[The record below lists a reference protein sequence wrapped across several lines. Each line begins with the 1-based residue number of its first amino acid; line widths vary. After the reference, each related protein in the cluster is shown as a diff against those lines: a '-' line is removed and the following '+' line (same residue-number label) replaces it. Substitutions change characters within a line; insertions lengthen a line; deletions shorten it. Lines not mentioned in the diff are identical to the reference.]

1 MHDKLYTINKLQ
13 STFRALPTWLVAQH
27 TLQIDLKATQGFNP
41 VFPSSRSE
49 PSLQP
54 SHLKALALA
63 QDKIVRIMKMKTG
76 RLAMNGLSAAQVSRE
91 ICIRA
96 RLAECTCLRSNRT
109 RARELQKTFLLIRH
123 QIAVPHPFRR
133 QRLLI
138 PVFRRGFRRGNGPL
152 DGAGNAHAHQKIAKC
167 LLEYFAHSHRSHSVE
182 LHSVER
188 RSCIPC
194 S

>member
-1 MHDKLYTINKLQ
+1 VHDKLYTINKLQ

-54 SHLKALALA
+54 SHLKALAL
-63 QDKIVRIMKMKTG
+63 KTG